1 MCCVSYNDEPHPMPE
16 HIHTYGFA
24 SRAFFLVKF
33 KACSKGNTSLG
44 ILGFQSDFRKHT
56 PRNMPGMCH
65 GQDSLK
71 LLPSGNLLQFAIE
84 AMAQSK

>member
-1 MCCVSYNDEPHPMPE
+1 MS
-16 HIHTYGFA
+16 HIQCLSTFKLMGLQA
-24 SRAFFLVKF
+24 VLFFLVKF

-71 LLPSGNLLQFAIE
+71 SLPSGNFLQFAIE